1 MIEIGAGGGS
11 IARVAALGTLA
22 VGPDSA
28 GSDPGPACYGL
39 GGVEPTVTDAD
50 LVLGYLDAGSFLG
63 GRMALDLGA
72 ARRAIEE
79 RLAKP
84 LGLSVEEAAWG
95 VHQVVNENMANAA
108 RMHAVERGRDPRALP
123 LFAFGGAGP
132 VHAAGVAAAL
142 GSPAVIAPPGAGVL
156 SARGFLV
163 APLAFDFVRTRRAL
177 VDELDADEIEALFAE
192 LEAEGEALLRGSG
205 ATEIS
210 HRRSAELRYVGQ
222 GHELRVDVPPGGPA
236 ELADAFTSAYRDRYG
251 HGGPDVPVEALNW
264 RVVSSGPRP
273 RLRSHSAARGDGRAA
288 DRRARRDLRPRA
300 PPRAGLRPLRPRRR
314 ARGSTARRSSRSASR
329 RS

>member
-1 MIEIGAGGGS
+1 
-11 IARVAALGTLA
+11 
-22 VGPDSA
+22 
-28 GSDPGPACYGL
+28 
-39 GGVEPTVTDAD
+39 
-50 LVLGYLDAGSFLG
+50 
-63 GRMALDLGA
+63 MALDLGA
-72 ARRAIEE
+72 ARRAIEQ
-79 RLAKP
+79 RLATP
-84 LGLSVEEAAWG
+84 LGLTVEEAAWG

-132 VHAAGVAAAL
+132 VHAAGVAGAL

-156 SARGFLV
+156 SAGGFLV

-177 VDELDADEIEALFAE
+177 VDELDAAEIEALLAE

-210 HRRSAELRYVGQ
+210 HRRIAELRYVGQ

-236 ELADAFTSAYRDRYG
+236 GLADAFMRGYAERYG
-251 HGGPDVPVEALNW
+251 HGGPEVRVEVLNW

-273 RLRSHSAARGDGRAA
+273 RLRLTPPLASTGEAQTGERAA
-288 DRRARRDLRPRA
+288 IFGGERFRVPVYDRYALTPGTTLDGPAIVEERESTLVVPPGRRAEVTEQLAVVVR
-300 PPRAGLRPLRPRRR
+300 
-314 ARGSTARRSSRSASR
+314 
-329 RS
+329 